1 MDKFSEWLEKNSE
14 HYALIDRSYKKVLQ
28 KDKSKNNN
36 IQVNTELATY
46 GDIVLKLAICS
57 ILWREDIS
65 KLSEIKKKYEED
77 ENLVK
82 IIAQYYH
89 LLDYMLDSRLQ
100 RGRSARLGR
109 QLKTG
114 TKSGNSRTRLGR
126 QFKTGLER
134 TLRRADGRLADYGLE
149 LERRRRGRPRLGQRR
164 RFWRLRRS
172 NRTHWIFICHN
183 THLLRFTRPV
193 KRPSLR
199 LLWL

>member
-1 MDKFSEWLEKNSE
+1 MDKFSEWLEKNRE

-28 KDKSKNNN
+28 KDKLKNNN

-89 LLDYMLDSRLQ
+89 LLDYMLYDKTDKPNNYNYEKKSKTKNN
-100 RGRSARLGR
+100 GDVVVSKNNNKHKFIATAVEACLGAIY
-109 QLKTG
+109 LES
-114 TKSGNSRTRLGR
+114 KSIDVVLEIVNVWKKLIDNS
-126 QFKTGLER
+126 
-134 TLRRADGRLADYGLE
+134 D
-149 LERRRRGRPRLGQRR
+149 
-164 RFWRLRRS
+164 
-172 NRTHWIFICHN
+172 NN
-183 THLLRFTRPV
+183 
-193 KRPSLR
+193 
-199 LLWL
+199 